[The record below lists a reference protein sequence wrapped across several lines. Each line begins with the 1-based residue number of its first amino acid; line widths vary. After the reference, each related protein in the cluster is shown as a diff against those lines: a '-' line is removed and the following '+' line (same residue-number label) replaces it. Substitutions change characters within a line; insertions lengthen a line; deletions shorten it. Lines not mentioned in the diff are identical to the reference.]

1 MFLYGKQY
9 WFALAALGHL
19 VRGTVWPLRGSHLG
33 IAQASAIM
41 VFAEA
46 VRNIG
51 VVPYNVVIFLS
62 VWCVRGP
69 SSEYRTR

>member
-9 WFALAALGHL
+9 WFALAAFGHL
-19 VRGTVWPLRGSHLG
+19 VCGIVGHLRGSHLD

-51 VVPYNVVIFLS
+51 VVPYNVIIFLS
-62 VWCVRGP
+62 VWCV
-69 SSEYRTR
+69 